1 MVVCI
6 VCVAT
11 VKEGGVAVET
21 GGPSSSPASHSASD
35 SGSSDDAT
43 VGSEPDFFDG
53 GLDALLERSDA
64 LPHVTFKSVA
74 AAETGPWVGSPSSIR
89 HSKPASRAPQRR
101 FSQDRCSEYR

>member
-53 GLDALLERSDA
+53 GLD
-64 LPHVTFKSVA
+64 
-74 AAETGPWVGSPSSIR
+74 VGSPSSIR
-89 HSKPASRAPQRR
+89 HSKPASRATQRR